1 MTELEGAIHAK
12 PPRPPPVPFGAGP
25 RSASDSNV
33 LLLHEESTGAQSTG
47 SRGALRAAV
56 HKRRTSLTPQE
67 LGFLEELI
75 VHGNEVEVTV
85 ARETL
90 CDTDLF
96 FDDNNGWGDD
106 ISLGISEENN
116 GSLTAEELESIF
128 RTSQRLRSGSETTFG
143 SAKRQEHL
151 DMRRKSQNI
160 TKIWKAHEHGVPI
173 ITGTRQRSKSIAC
186 LREEK
191 SNAVR
196 RSSFM
201 SQETADLLANG
212 GPLMKEGDD
221 GVFRRQS
228 EDRVFRKP
236 LSPKARVNNDSRKV
250 SWDKAGAQKLLKATR
265 PASLRRLESGG
276 SRKSVSFAE
285 YDENGDHPTRLP
297 GIPRRVARKR
307 NVSTDTEISAL
318 ETELDDEPSIP
329 SLHHGRPVRSESI
342 SSIHSLHHGRPIR
355 SESVSSI
362 PSLHLPETV
371 RSESVWS
378 IPSLHHPN
386 PVRSDSVSSIPSLHH
401 PNPLRSDSVASI
413 HSIHHAHRIH
423 SNSNLPTEDVDTSN
437 EDVDTSNEDVNISMI
452 SEVSLMTTPSL
463 HHGHPL
469 RDESLASFTSSPET
483 REPEQEETKMQL
495 LRHPA
500 QPQQRPVLMR
510 RATVNNYEGEGI
522 ELEELPPE
530 MEYIEFDAVQKARK
544 YKSLISFGETT
555 TGSVLTCSSFDQ
567 AVNRE
572 SIFRDHRR
580 SLSDEGRSM
589 FFLGSASKFSNDA
602 SELV

>member
-1 MTELEGAIHAK
+1 MTEAEGGIHVK
-12 PPRPPPVPFGAGP
+12 PPRPVPFGGVGP
-25 RSASDSNV
+25 RAASDSNV
-33 LLLHEESTGAQSTG
+33 RLLMHEESSGAQSTD

-96 FDDNNGWGDD
+96 FDDDNGWGDD
-106 ISLGISEENN
+106 ISLGVSEHTS
-116 GSLTAEELESIF
+116 GSLTADEMESIF
-128 RTSQRLRSGSETTFG
+128 RTSQRLRSSSETLG

-151 DMRRKSQNI
+151 ERRRKSQNI
-160 TKIWKAHEHGVPI
+160 MKIWKAHEHGVPI
-173 ITGTRQRSKSIAC
+173 ITGMRQRSKSIAC

-196 RSSFM
+196 RSSFL

-212 GPLMKEGDD
+212 GPLMKEGGD
-221 GVFRRQS
+221 GVFRREN
-228 EDRVFRKP
+228 EDQVFRQP
-236 LSPKARVNNDSRKV
+236 LSPKDRVSNNGRKV
-250 SWDKAGAQKLLKATR
+250 SWDRAGAQRMVKPRGR
-265 PASLRRLESGG
+265 PSLRRLESGG

-285 YDENGDHPTRLP
+285 YDDENGDHPTRLP
-297 GIPRRVARKR
+297 GIPRRVTRKR

-318 ETELDDEPSIP
+318 ETELDDEASIS
-329 SLHHGRPVRSESI
+329 SLHHGRPIRSDSV

-355 SESVSSI
+355 SDSASSL
-362 PSLHLPETV
+362 PSPYYPETV
-371 RSESVWS
+371 RSESVSS

-401 PNPLRSDSVASI
+401 PNPLRSDSIASI
-413 HSIHHAHRIH
+413 HSIHHAHRID
-423 SNSNLPTEDVDTSN
+423 SDSNLPTQDVDTSN
-437 EDVDTSNEDVNISMI
+437 EDVDTSNEDVNTSMI
-452 SEVSLMTTPSL
+452 SEVSLMSIPSL
-463 HHGHPL
+463 HHGIPL
-469 RDESLASFTSSPET
+469 RDESLASFTDSPET
-483 REPEQEETKMQL
+483 REPEPEENKTQL

-500 QPQQRPVLMR
+500 QPPQRPVMMR
-510 RATVNNYEGEGI
+510 RASVNNYNGEGI
-522 ELEELPPE
+522 EIEELPLE
-530 MEYIEFDAVQKARK
+530 IDEIEVDSIQKART
-544 YKSLISFGETT
+544 YKSLLSFGETT
-555 TGSVLTCSSFDQ
+555 AGSVLTSSSFDQ
-567 AVNRE
+567 AANRE

-589 FFLGSASKFSNDA
+589 FFLGSTSKF
-602 SELV
+602 LK